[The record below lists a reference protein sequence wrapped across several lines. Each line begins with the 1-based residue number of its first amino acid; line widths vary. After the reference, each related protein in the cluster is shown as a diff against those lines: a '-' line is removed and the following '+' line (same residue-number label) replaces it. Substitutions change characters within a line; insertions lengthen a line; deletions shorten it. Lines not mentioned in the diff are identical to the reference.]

1 MTDKAISGL
10 TEAFAVADNDFLV
23 IETAGGNSRKVKRS
37 NVSVAGRLTPTL
49 IQKATLRGDGTIA
62 LGVAPT
68 VGNLMVLCMG
78 GNSATTIPANYKPAG
93 FIASALYQSDANN
106 AVLFA
111 VRRVRSGDTG
121 SYAMSAADNQAAVL
135 YEFADASGVYGF
147 AGGAMAGSFS
157 GSSFSLDAAGS
168 PYGVSDL
175 VLGILTHDTTPLF
188 SITGETGLTVDF
200 LTPNDGQNHS
210 AAFFHYDDTFDGTL
224 AGSTSSAP
232 TAPAFGLAAVVGA
245 PG

>member
-10 TEAFAVADNDFLV
+10 TEALSVADNDFLV

-37 NVSVAGRLTPTL
+37 NVSVAGRVTPTL
-49 IQKATLRGDGTIA
+49 VQKATLRGDGTIA

-78 GNSATTIPANYKPAG
+78 GNSATTLPANYKPAG
-93 FIASALYQSDANN
+93 FTALNLYQSDANN

-111 VRRVRSGDTG
+111 IRRVRSGDTG
-121 SYAMSAADNQAAVL
+121 SYAMSASDNQAAVL
-135 YEFADASGVYGF
+135 YEFEDAVGVYGF
-147 AGGAMAGSFS
+147 AGGSMSGSFS
-157 GSSFSLDAAGS
+157 GASFSMDAPGS
-168 PYGVSDL
+168 PYGVGDL
-175 VLGILTHDTTPLF
+175 VLGILTHDTTPLYT
-188 SITGETGLTVDF
+188 ITGETGLTVDYT
-200 LTPNDGQNHS
+200 TPNDGQNHPS
-210 AAFFHYDDTFDGTL
+210 AFFHYDNTFDGIM
-224 AGSTSSAP
+224 AGSTSSSP